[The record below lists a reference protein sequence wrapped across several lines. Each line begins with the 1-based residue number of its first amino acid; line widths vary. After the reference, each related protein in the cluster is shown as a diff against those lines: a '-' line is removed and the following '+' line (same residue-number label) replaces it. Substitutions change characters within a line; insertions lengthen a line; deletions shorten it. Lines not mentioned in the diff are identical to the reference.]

1 MRFLADMGVSL
12 RVVEWLRSSG
22 HDAIHLRDEGLQI
35 LPNGEIFQ
43 KAHREE
49 RIVLTFD
56 LDFGEIVAAS
66 GGRSVSVVRRTL
78 TRRSQKDKTTWMR
91 MRTLVDDW
99 LPAPNILHPWPNV
112 RFAVTHPRWEPYAG
126 KPHVRFCAGGS
137 AMSAPTATPN

>member
-22 HDAIHLRDEGLQI
+22 HDVIHLRDEGLQT

-43 KAHREE
+43 KALREE

-66 GGRSVSVVRRTL
+66 GRRSVSVIVFRLRNTRADFVIQRLKGVLGQSTKDMAQGAVVLVEDGRHRVRR
-78 TRRSQKDKTTWMR
+78 
-91 MRTLVDDW
+91 
-99 LPAPNILHPWPNV
+99 LPIG
-112 RFAVTHPRWEPYAG
+112 E
-126 KPHVRFCAGGS
+126 
-137 AMSAPTATPN
+137 